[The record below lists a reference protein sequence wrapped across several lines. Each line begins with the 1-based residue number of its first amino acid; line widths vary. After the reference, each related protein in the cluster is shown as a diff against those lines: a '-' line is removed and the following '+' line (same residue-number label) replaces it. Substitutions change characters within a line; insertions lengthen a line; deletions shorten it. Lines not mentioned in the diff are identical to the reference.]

1 MLKAKHLNWRKGI
14 PYIHCRYPSRLSE
27 TLTEMGRS
35 TLYRKALDV
44 GDNPSDAEVL
54 AALEKARETF
64 NALCDGLFSSNRRH
78 LTEMQQHRAAQAFMS
93 DVNLRQGDA
102 KTEFAAYQIMAKS
115 DAAAGLDT
123 DIAERVEALL
133 VADPDEEPDALLI
146 SDAIAIYKQQ
156 QTDLKYHR
164 VLDRFLQQSGDRL
177 LDGSINR
184 RLHNWTQD
192 QLKDRN
198 PATIT
203 KDLSIILSCMRGAV
217 KARGLS
223 IMVHK
228 PAIKLNEAKQRVILT
243 NQQLEELFAQDMP
256 EYLRC
261 AFVAAL
267 TLGAIN
273 SEIYRIDPGTAGNVD
288 GCLVVRID
296 DGKTKHRRRSGP
308 LPWLAR
314 WVAPNV
320 SEGRLREN
328 MTARIKKVNQVAS
341 PYSLRHTFAHAHAIK
356 HTPDVAQAQLAGW
369 SSRARHSYGLGGVHY
384 DELLRPLI
392 PIQHSTWDWLLSPNP
407 ADNVVNLRGK
417 A

>member
-14 PYIHCRYPSRLSE
+14 PYIHCRYPSRLSG
-27 TLTEMGRS
+27 TLTDLGRS

-54 AALEKARETF
+54 AALERARETF
-64 NALCDGLFSSNRRH
+64 DALCDGLFSSNRRH
-78 LTEMQQHRAAQAFMS
+78 LTEMQKHRAAQAAMS
-93 DVNLRQGDA
+93 DGNLRQGDA
-102 KTEFAAYQIMAKS
+102 KTEWEASRIMAFS
-115 DAAAGLDT
+115 DVTSVLDPE
-123 DIAERVEALL
+123 IAERVEALL
-133 VADPDEEPDALLI
+133 VADPDDEPDALLI

-156 QTDLKYHR
+156 QADLKYHR

-203 KDLSIILSCMRGAV
+203 KDLAIILSCLRGAV

-243 NQQLEELFAQDMP
+243 NQELEELFAQDMP
-256 EYLRC
+256 EYMRC
-261 AFVAAL
+261 AMIAAL

-273 SEIYRIDPGTAGNVD
+273 SEIYRIDPGTVGNID
-288 GCLVVRID
+288 GCLVVRIE

-314 WVAPNV
+314 WVAPSV
-320 SEGRLREN
+320 SESRLRDN
-328 MTARIKKVNQVAS
+328 MTARIKKVNPEAS

-356 HTPDVAQAQLAGW
+356 HTPDVVQAQLAGW

-392 PIQHSTWDWLLSPNP
+392 PIQHQVWDWLLSPNP

>member
-14 PYIHCRYPSRLSE
+14 PYIHCRYPSSLSE

-64 NALCDGLFSSNRRH
+64 QSLCDGLHSSNRRH
-78 LTEMQQHRAAQAFMS
+78 LTEMQRHRAAQAFMA

-102 KTEFAAYQIMAKS
+102 KTEWAAYQIMAKS

-123 DIAERVEALL
+123 EIAERVEALL
-133 VADPDEEPDALLI
+133 VADPDDEPDALLI

-156 QTDLKYHR
+156 QADLKYHR

-192 QLKDRN
+192 QLKERN

-203 KDLSIILSCMRGAV
+203 KDLAIILSCLRGAV

-261 AFVAAL
+261 AFIAAL

-273 SEIYRIDPGTAGNVD
+273 SEIYRIDPSKVGTVD
-288 GCLVVRID
+288 GCMVVRINQ
-296 DGKTKHRRRSGP
+296 GKTKHRRRSGP
-308 LPWLAR
+308 LPWLVR
-314 WVAPNV
+314 WEAAPV

-328 MTARIKKVNQVAS
+328 MTQMIRKVNPEAS
-341 PYSLRHTFAHAHAIK
+341 PYSLRHTFAHRHAVS

-392 PIQHSTWDWLLSPNP
+392 PIQHSVWDWLLSPDH

>member
-1 MLKAKHLNWRKGI
+1 MLKAKHLQFRKGI
-14 PYIHCRYPSRLSE
+14 PYISCRYPARLADE
-27 TLTEMGRS
+27 LAEMGRS
-35 TLYRKALDV
+35 PLYRKALDV
-44 GDNPSDAEVL
+44 GENPTDAEIL
-54 AALEKARETF
+54 AALEAARETF
-64 NALCDGLFSSNRRH
+64 NALCDGIWSSNRKQLTEIEQHKSALAFLAKSNLKPGAARH
-78 LTEMQQHRAAQAFMS
+78 LTAAKRIRIEA
-93 DVNLRQGDA
+93 DAVGD
-102 KTEFAAYQIMAKS
+102 
-115 DAAAGLDT
+115 LLPVV
-123 DIAERVEALL
+123 AERVEALL
-133 VADPDEEPDALLI
+133 VADPDDEPDALLI

-156 QTDLKYHR
+156 QSDLKYHR

-203 KDLSIILSCMRGAV
+203 KDLAIILSCLRGAV

-256 EYLRC
+256 EYMRC
-261 AFVAAL
+261 AMIAAL

-273 SEIYRIDPGTAGNVD
+273 SEIYRIDPGTVGNID
-288 GCLVVRID
+288 GCLVVRIE

-314 WVAPNV
+314 WVAPSV
-320 SEGRLREN
+320 SESRLRDS
-328 MTARIKKVNQVAS
+328 MTAMIKKVSPEAS

-356 HTPDVAQAQLAGW
+356 HTPDVVQAQLAGW

>member
-44 GDNPSDAEVL
+44 GENPTDAEIL
-54 AALEKARETF
+54 AALEAARETF
-64 NALCDGLFSSNRRH
+64 NALCDGIWSSNRKQLTEIEQHKSALAFLAKSNLKPGAARH
-78 LTEMQQHRAAQAFMS
+78 LTAAKRIRIEA
-93 DVNLRQGDA
+93 DA
-102 KTEFAAYQIMAKS
+102 VGE
-115 DAAAGLDT
+115 LLPVV
-123 DIAERVEALL
+123 AERVEALL

-156 QTDLKYHR
+156 QSDLKYHR

-256 EYLRC
+256 EYMRC
-261 AFVAAL
+261 AMIAAL

-273 SEIYRIDPGTAGNVD
+273 SEIYRIDPGTVGNID
-288 GCLVVRID
+288 GCLVVRIE

-328 MTARIKKVNQVAS
+328 MTARIKKVNPMAS

-407 ADNVVNLRGK
+407 NDNVVNLRGK

>member
-14 PYIHCRYPSRLSE
+14 PYIHCRYPSRLSG
-27 TLTEMGRS
+27 TLTDLGRS

-54 AALEKARETF
+54 AALERARETF
-64 NALCDGLFSSNRRH
+64 DALCDGLFSSNRRH
-78 LTEMQQHRAAQAFMS
+78 LTEMQKHRAAQAAMS
-93 DVNLRQGDA
+93 DGNLRQGDA
-102 KTEFAAYQIMAKS
+102 KTEWEASRIMAFS
-115 DAAAGLDT
+115 DVTSVLDPE
-123 DIAERVEALL
+123 IAERVEALL
-133 VADPDEEPDALLI
+133 VADPDDEPDALLI

-156 QTDLKYHR
+156 QADLKYHR

-203 KDLSIILSCMRGAV
+203 KDLAIILSCLRGAV

-243 NQQLEELFAQDMP
+243 NQELEELFAQDMP
-256 EYLRC
+256 EYMRC
-261 AFVAAL
+261 AMIAAL

-273 SEIYRIDPGTAGNVD
+273 SEIYRIDPGTVGNID
-288 GCLVVRID
+288 GCLVVRIE

-314 WVAPNV
+314 WVAPSV
-320 SEGRLREN
+320 SESRLRDN
-328 MTARIKKVNQVAS
+328 MTARIKKVNPEAS
-341 PYSLRHTFAHAHAIK
+341 PYSLRHTFAHAHAVK
-356 HTPDVAQAQLAGW
+356 HTPDVVQAQLAGW

-392 PIQHSTWDWLLSPNP
+392 PIQHSTWDWLLSPDP
-407 ADNVVNLRGK
+407 ANNVVNLRGK

>member
-14 PYIHCRYPSRLSE
+14 PYIHCRYPSRLSD
-27 TLTEMGRS
+27 TLTDMGRS

-78 LTEMQQHRAAQAFMS
+78 LTEMQKHRAAQAAMS
-93 DVNLRQGDA
+93 DGNLRQGDA
-102 KTEFAAYQIMAKS
+102 KTEREASRIMAFS
-115 DAAAGLDT
+115 DVTACLDPE
-123 DIAERVEALL
+123 IAERVEALL
-133 VADPDEEPDALLI
+133 VADPDDEPDALLI
-146 SDAIAIYKQQ
+146 SDAIALYKQQ
-156 QTDLKYHR
+156 QADLKYHR

-192 QLKDRN
+192 QLKNRN

-203 KDLSIILSCMRGAV
+203 KDLAIILSCLRGAV

-256 EYLRC
+256 EYMRC
-261 AFVAAL
+261 ALVAAL

-273 SEIYRIDPGTAGNVD
+273 SEIYRIDPGTVGNID
-288 GCLVVRID
+288 GCLVVRIE

-314 WVAPNV
+314 WVAPSV
-320 SEGRLREN
+320 SESRLRDN
-328 MTARIKKVNQVAS
+328 MTARIKKVNPEAS
-341 PYSLRHTFAHAHAIK
+341 PYSLRHTFAHAHAVK
-356 HTPDVAQAQLAGW
+356 HTPDVVQAQLAGW

-392 PIQHSTWDWLLSPNP
+392 PIQHSTWDWLLSPSP

>member
-14 PYIHCRYPSRLSE
+14 PYIHCRYPSSLSE

-78 LTEMQQHRAAQAFMS
+78 LTEMQRHRAAQAFMA

-102 KTEFAAYQIMAKS
+102 KNEWAASQIMARS
-115 DAAAGLDT
+115 EAAAGLDSE
-123 DIAERVEALL
+123 IAERVEALL

-156 QTDLKYHR
+156 QSDPKYHR

-203 KDLSIILSCMRGAV
+203 KDLSIILACLRGAV

-261 AFVAAL
+261 AFIAAL

-273 SEIYRIDPGTAGNVD
+273 SEIYRIDPSKVGTVD
-288 GCLVVRID
+288 GCMVVTID
-296 DGKTKHRRRSGP
+296 QGKTKHRRRSGP

-314 WVAPNV
+314 WEAAPV

-328 MTARIKKVNQVAS
+328 MTQMIRKVNPEAS
-341 PYSLRHTFAHAHAIK
+341 PYSLRHTFAHRHAVS
-356 HTPDVAQAQLAGW
+356 HTPDVVQAQLAGW

-392 PIQHSTWDWLLSPNP
+392 PIQHSVWDWLLSPNP
-407 ADNVVNLRGK
+407 TDNVVNLRGK